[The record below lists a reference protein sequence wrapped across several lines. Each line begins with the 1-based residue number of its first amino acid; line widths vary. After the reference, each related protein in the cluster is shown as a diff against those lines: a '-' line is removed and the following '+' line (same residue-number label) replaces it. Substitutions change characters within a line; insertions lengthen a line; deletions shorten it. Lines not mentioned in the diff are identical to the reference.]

1 MTKLNAMYTINAQ
14 INDLTFLNMYFN
26 IIFFELT
33 LLRFNKILRIILSNR
48 QTFVFLYDFLLLA
61 GLNCIFL

>member
-61 GLNCIFL
+61 RLNCIFL